1 MNANLISQEQA
12 LSILS
17 LAKAESLLTGNH
29 LGSIIQKHMTL
40 KQLSN
45 VISDPNKDFFYV
57 KDDEESIRLFMK
69 YCVMEEKIDE

>member
-1 MNANLISQEQA
+1 MNPNLLTKEQA

-17 LAKAESLLTGNH
+17 LAKAESLLTGNR
-29 LGSIIQKHMTL
+29 LGSIIQKHLTL

-45 VISDPNKDFFYV
+45 VISDPKKDFFYF
-57 KDDEESIRLFMK
+57 DGEEAVRLFMK